1 MLLSDMRRFIL
12 SARQNISGQLRR
24 AVVSLLGVSL
34 AGLIAISFSGC
45 TSPAVFETD
54 QRGQVYQLNCFETAR
69 ETARSAIQPTFSIH
83 DTG

>member
-24 AVVSLLGVSL
+24 AVAGLLGASL
-34 AGLIAISFSGC
+34 AGLMAISLSGC
-45 TSPAVFETD
+45 TSPAVFD
-54 QRGQVYQLNCFETAR
+54 QTSAKPVHQLNCFETAC
-69 ETARSAIQPTFSIH
+69 ETSRSAIQPAFSIH